1 MKKYF
6 GTDGIRGEVNKGSIT
21 GEMFFRFG
29 LAAGTYFSNQNK
41 QRHKAIIAKDTR
53 LSGYMLEPALV
64 SGLIS
69 AGMDV
74 LLLGPLPTNGLAMLT
89 KSMKADL
96 GIMLTASHN
105 PHTDNGLKLF
115 GPDGM
120 KLSDKV
126 EKQIEKLIDDKVEK
140 YLVKPNLLGRAKR
153 LEDATENYIAILKN
167 IFPKSFNLSGVKI
180 FLDCSNGASYKS
192 APALLR
198 ELGAEVVAIGI
209 NPDGFNINKNCG
221 STHPELIQQS
231 VKTHKADIGI
241 AFDGDADRVIMCDEK
256 GEIID
261 GDQIIAMIAKNWKKK
276 KILKGGVVGTLM
288 TNLGLENY
296 FKNNN
301 IKFYRADV
309 GDRYVKEKMNS
320 LKYNL
325 GGEQSGHIILGNLA
339 TTGDG
344 LLVALE
350 VLNSLKN
357 NGKASKVFSVFKK
370 VPQVLENIKVKNKN
384 IVEKKSLKIKINQI
398 DKSLK
403 QEGRLLVR
411 KSGTE
416 NLVRIMVESSDKKL
430 IKHTVN
436 EVKKLILNY
445 A

>member
-6 GTDGIRGEVNKGSIT
+6 GTDGIRGEVNKGNIT

-41 QRHKAIIAKDTR
+41 QRHRAIIAKDTR

-69 AGMDV
+69 SGMDV

-140 YLVKPNLLGRAKR
+140 HLVKPNLLGRAKR
-153 LEDATENYIAILKN
+153 LEDATENYIGILKN
-167 IFPKSFNLSGVKI
+167 IFPKSFNLSGFKI
-180 FLDCSNGASYKS
+180 FLDCANGASYKS

-221 STHPELIQQS
+221 STHPELIQYS

-301 IKFYRADV
+301 IKFHRADV
-309 GDRYVKEKMNS
+309 GDRYVKEKMNN

-384 IVEKKSLKIKINQI
+384 IVENKSFKIKINQI

-430 IKHTVN
+430 IKDTVN
-436 EVKKLILNY
+436 EVKKIILNY